1 MCFEFYSTMIQA
13 YPVWERVSTKVHTQE
28 RIDAGS

>member
-13 YPVWERVSTKVHTQE
+13 RPVLERFSTKVHTQE
-28 RIDAGS
+28 RTDAGS